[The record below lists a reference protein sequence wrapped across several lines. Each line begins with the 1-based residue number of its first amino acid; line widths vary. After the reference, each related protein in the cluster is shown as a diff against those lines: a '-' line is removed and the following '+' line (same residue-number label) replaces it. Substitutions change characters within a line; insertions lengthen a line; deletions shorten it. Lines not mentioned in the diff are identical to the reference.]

1 MASAAIPCRTPT
13 HPAQTS
19 GPCVLRFCWA
29 TGFRR
34 TRWRSRQRARIGMA
48 GDECAPELEKP
59 AQLRPKNCC
68 LLLCIS
74 LEQRN
79 EEKTVGRG
87 KVEIQK
93 QDSHFPT
100 AQNACGARKKRP
112 FTQNA

>member
-1 MASAAIPCRTPT
+1 LAALGGTPKKKLVILAVT
-13 HPAQTS
+13 
-19 GPCVLRFCWA
+19 
-29 TGFRR
+29 
-34 TRWRSRQRARIGMA
+34 
-48 GDECAPELEKP
+48 DKD
-59 AQLRPKNCC
+59 
-68 LLLCIS
+68 
-74 LEQRN
+74 